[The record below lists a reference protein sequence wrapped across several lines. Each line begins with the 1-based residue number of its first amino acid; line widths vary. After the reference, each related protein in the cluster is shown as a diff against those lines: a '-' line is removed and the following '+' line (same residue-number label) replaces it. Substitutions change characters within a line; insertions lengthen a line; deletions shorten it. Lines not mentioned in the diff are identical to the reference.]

1 MIGTKDFLRFS
12 FVVLLTI
19 VQAIL
24 VGCTL
29 GPDYKRPRTRAES
42 SSSYTN
48 IPWPLSDSNTVS
60 SPYPWWKRFGDPIT
74 EELVQKALENN
85 TDLKAGAAR
94 VIRAKALFAESR
106 GRRLPELTY
115 SFSGDR
121 SKISST
127 FSGQRSSFHSTTF
140 SQDLSVNYMVDL
152 FGRLKRSEQAAWADV
167 LGSRAEQQAL
177 IHTIISEVVRAR
189 IRIATIQKA
198 LKLAR
203 KNTENWQFALQ
214 VVERRY
220 SEGLIGPVDVRLAR
234 ENLAATRVVEI
245 EIEQTL
251 KIARHGLDVLMNQ
264 QPGTSSGLPETLPD
278 LPDLQPV
285 PVGIPADLMDRR
297 PDVRAAELRL
307 AAATARVGTSI
318 AELFPN
324 LTLTAS
330 AGFRSDSLADIVS
343 SENLVY
349 SALFRLLQP
358 IFKGGQLR
366 ARVDAAK
373 AQAEE
378 ASAHYAGVVLK
389 ALKEVEDALVRE
401 EMLRR
406 RLGALETRFQEAR
419 AAETLARERY
429 FRGVEK
435 VITVLETERR
445 RRNAQN
451 ELIQTKG
458 DLWNARVD
466 LFLALGGDWKA

>member
-1 MIGTKDFLRFS
+1 
-12 FVVLLTI
+12 
-19 VQAIL
+19 
-24 VGCTL
+24 
-29 GPDYKRPRTRAES
+29 
-42 SSSYTN
+42 
-48 IPWPLSDSNTVS
+48 
-60 SPYPWWKRFGDPIT
+60 
-74 EELVQKALENN
+74 
-85 TDLKAGAAR
+85 
-94 VIRAKALFAESR
+94 
-106 GRRLPELTY
+106 
-115 SFSGDR
+115 
-121 SKISST
+121 
-127 FSGQRSSFHSTTF
+127 
-140 SQDLSVNYMVDL
+140 MVDL
-152 FGRLKRSEQAAWADV
+152 FGRLKRSEQAAWADI
-167 LGSRAEQQAL
+167 LSAHAEQQAL

-189 IRIATIQKA
+189 IRISTIQKA
-198 LKLAR
+198 LNIAR
-203 KNTENWQFALQ
+203 KNTKNWQFALQ

-251 KIARHGLDVLMNQ
+251 RIARHGLDVLINR
-264 QPGTSSGLPETLPD
+264 QPGTSSQLPETLPD
-278 LPDLQPV
+278 LPDLKPV
-285 PVGIPADLMDRR
+285 PIGIPADLMDRR

-324 LTLTAS
+324 LSLTAS
-330 AGFRSDSLADIVS
+330 TGFRSDGLSDIVS
-343 SENLVY
+343 SDNLVY

-358 IFKGGQLR
+358 IFKGGQIK
-366 ARVDAAK
+366 ARVDAAE
-373 AQAEE
+373 ARVEE
-378 ASAHYAGVVLK
+378 ASAYYAGVVLK
-389 ALKEVEDALVRE
+389 ALKEVEDALVQE

-406 RLGALETRFQEAR
+406 RLGAIETRFQEAQ

-429 FRGVEK
+429 FRGVER